1 MEPSRRIAVAGYFA
15 ILLAGLSLAP
25 SYAHVLEAPP
35 RLLQWSPQLWRDA
48 TVFNGQFRYFALV
61 GAPIDVA
68 AILACAGLA
77 ATLRQRPTARN
88 VALAATGAFALGL
101 LTWFAVVNE
110 ANAVLATWTP
120 EAMPADFDA
129 VRSQW
134 EWGHGA
140 VAALKAAG
148 FGLTIAAVLAGH
160 S

>member
-1 MEPSRRIAVAGYFA
+1 MESSRRIAVAGYLA

-48 TVFNGQFRYFALV
+48 TVFNGQFRFFALV

-68 AILACAGLA
+68 AIVACGGLA
-77 ATLRQRPTARN
+77 IALRHRRSGC
-88 VALAATGAFALGL
+88 VLALAATGAFALGL
-101 LTWFAVVNE
+101 LAWFAVVNE

-120 EAMPADFDA
+120 DALPANFDA
-129 VRSQW
+129 VRGRW
-134 EWGHGA
+134 EWGHVA
-140 VAALKAAG
+140 VAVAKAAG
-148 FGLTIAAVLAGH
+148 FALTIAAVLAGH